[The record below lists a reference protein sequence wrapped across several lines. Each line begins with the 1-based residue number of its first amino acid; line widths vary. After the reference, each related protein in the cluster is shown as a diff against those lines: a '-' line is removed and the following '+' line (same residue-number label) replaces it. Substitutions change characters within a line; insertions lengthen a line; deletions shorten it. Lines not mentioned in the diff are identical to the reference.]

1 MRVILMILK
10 NTMRH
15 PLRNA
20 LTVLGIAIAVS
31 AFGLLRTVLT
41 SWDAA
46 IEVASVDRLV
56 TRDAVSFIFP
66 MPLAYAEK
74 IEKVEGIE
82 TLCYFNWFQGVY
94 KDKQNFFPRMAC
106 QPDRVFSVYP
116 EYIVSPEQL
125 EAFKTERK
133 ACVIGE
139 SIANQFNIT
148 LGDVMNVEGD
158 IYPGSWDFVVRG
170 IYKKRDEKVDA
181 TQMFFHW
188 DYLNERIN
196 QEAPVRANRIGW
208 VVAKL
213 KRGANAAE
221 VSQAID
227 RQFKNSSTE
236 TKSETERAFN
246 QSFFEAYS
254 AIFTGIRVMSVLII
268 GIILLVL
275 GNTMIMSTRERTRE
289 YAMLKT
295 LGFSGKNLISFIAGE
310 SIIMSFIGAILGIVL
325 LSLLV
330 QIVSAVVPK
339 QFFPVFFIAPSTYVI
354 TFTSAIIL
362 GFLSSI
368 QPVLNTLKTR
378 IVDGLRFIG

>member
-1 MRVILMILK
+1 MSILLMVIK
-10 NTMRH
+10 NTLRH
-15 PLRNA
+15 PLRNL
-20 LTVLGIAIAVS
+20 LTVFGIAIAVS

-82 TLCYFNWFQGVY
+82 TLSYFNWFQGVY

-116 EYIVSPEQL
+116 EYIVSADQL
-125 EAFKTERK
+125 EAFKKERN

-139 SIANQFNIT
+139 SIASQFNLK
-148 LGDVMNVEGD
+148 LGDLITVEGD
-158 IYPGSWDFVVRG
+158 IYPGNWEFVVRG
-170 IYKKRDEKVDA
+170 IYKRRDEKVDG

-188 DYLNERIN
+188 DYLNERLL
-196 QEAPVRANRIGW
+196 QDAPSRANRIGW

-213 KRGANAAE
+213 TPGANPAE
-221 VSQAID
+221 VAQAID
-227 RQFKNSSTE
+227 RQFQNSSTE
-236 TKSETERAFN
+236 TKSETERSFN

-275 GNTMIMSTRERTRE
+275 GNTMIMSARERTRE

-295 LGFSGKNLISFIAGE
+295 LGFSGQNLITFIAGE
-310 SIIMSFIGAILGIVL
+310 SIVLSFVGAVIGMGL
-325 LSLLV
+325 LYMLV

-339 QFFPVFFIAPSTYVI
+339 QFFPVFYIDTSTYII
-354 TFTSAIIL
+354 TFGAALFL
-362 GFLSSI
+362 GFLASV
-368 QPVLNTLKTR
+368 QPVINTLRTR

>member
-1 MRVILMILK
+1 MILK
-10 NTMRH
+10 NTLRH
-15 PLRNA
+15 PLRNI
-20 LTVLGIAIAVS
+20 LTVLGIAVAVS
-31 AFGLLRTVLT
+31 MFGLLRTVLT

-66 MPLAYAEK
+66 MPYAYGEK

-106 QPDRVFSVYP
+106 QPDRVFLVYP
-116 EYIVSPEQL
+116 EYIVSQEQL
-125 EAFKTERK
+125 EAFKSERK

-139 SIANQFNIT
+139 SIAQQFNLRI
-148 LGDVMNVEGD
+148 GDAMTVEGD
-158 IYPGSWDFVVRG
+158 IYPGTWEFIVRG
-170 IYKKRDEKVDA
+170 IYKRRDEKVDG

-188 DYLNERIN
+188 DYLNERII
-196 QEAPVRANRIGW
+196 QEAPGRANRIGW

-213 KRGANAAE
+213 KPGANSAE
-221 VSQAID
+221 VAQAID
-227 RQFKNSSTE
+227 RQFQNSSTE
-236 TKSETERAFN
+236 TKSETERSFN
-246 QSFFEAYS
+246 QSFFESYS
-254 AIFTGIRVMSVLII
+254 AIFTGIRIMSVLII

-295 LGFSGKNLISFIAGE
+295 LGFSGKNLISFISGE
-310 SIIMSFIGAILGIVL
+310 SILLSFIGALIGIVFL
-325 LSLLV
+325 YLQV
-330 QIVSAVVPK
+330 QVFSAVVPK
-339 QFFPVFFIAPSTYVI
+339 QFFPVFYIAPSTYI
-354 TFTSAIIL
+354 LTFTAAVVL
-362 GFLSSI
+362 GFLASM
-368 QPVLNTLKTR
+368 QPVMTTMKTR

>member
-1 MRVILMILK
+1 MRIILMVLK
-10 NTMRH
+10 NTLRH

-41 SWDAA
+41 SWDAG

-74 IEKVEGIE
+74 VEKVEGIE

-116 EYIVSPEQL
+116 EYVLSPEQL

-139 SIANQFNIT
+139 SIAAQFNIK
-148 LGDVMNVEGD
+148 LGDIMTVEGD
-158 IYPGSWDFVVRG
+158 IYPGRYDFVVRG
-170 IYKKRDEKVDA
+170 IYKKRDEKIDG

-188 DYLNERIN
+188 DYLNERMN
-196 QEAPVRANRIGW
+196 QDSPTRANRIGW
-208 VVAKL
+208 IVAKL
-213 KRGANAAE
+213 KPGANAAE

-227 RQFKNSSTE
+227 GQFKNSSTE

-246 QSFFEAYS
+246 QSFFESYS

-295 LGFSGKNLISFIAGE
+295 LGFSGRNLISFIAGE
-310 SIIMSFIGAILGIVL
+310 SIVMSFIGAIVGIVL
-325 LSLLV
+325 LYLLV
-330 QIVSAVVPK
+330 QVVSATVPK
-339 QFFPVFFIAPSTYVI
+339 QFFPVFFIATGTYVT
-354 TFTSAIIL
+354 TFTAAIVL
-362 GFLSSI
+362 GFLASV
-368 QPVLNTLKTR
+368 QPVLHTLKTR